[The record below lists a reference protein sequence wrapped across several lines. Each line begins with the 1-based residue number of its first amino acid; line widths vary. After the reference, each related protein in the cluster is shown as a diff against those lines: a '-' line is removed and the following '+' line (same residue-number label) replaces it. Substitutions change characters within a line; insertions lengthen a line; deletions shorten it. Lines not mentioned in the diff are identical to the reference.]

1 MVQFVFGILRYL
13 HLIFNIFTLNK
24 VFHFKTGNLLGS
36 RKGHRSG
43 IISMIK
49 VTTEFSP
56 TNPETFSIWTGATYQ
71 GIFIWNTS
79 LLKYQF
85 IDEAKNVSCMKQVGE
100 YVWCGSLQG
109 KIGIYHCTTLKKKG
123 EVVCGSTVRCMEL
136 VGHIMWV
143 CTDQYITRFDT
154 RDLKEVENPIK
165 VERVNSLVPVH
176 TQNQIWGA
184 SSDQSIYIWN
194 MEVCNNFILYM

>member
-1 MVQFVFGILRYL
+1 
-13 HLIFNIFTLNK
+13 
-24 VFHFKTGNLLGS
+24 
-36 RKGHRSG
+36 
-43 IISMIK
+43 MIK
-49 VTTEFSP
+49 VTNKYSP
-56 TNPETFSIWTGATYQ
+56 TNLESFSVWTGATYQ

-109 KIGIYHCTTLKKKG
+109 TICIYHCTTLKKLG
-123 EVVCGSTVRCMEL
+123 EVVCTSTVRCMEL
-136 VGHIMWV
+136 VEDIMWV

-154 RDLKEVENPIK
+154 RNLNELENPIK
-165 VERVNSLVPVH
+165 VERVNSLVPVYKH
-176 TQNQIWGA
+176 NQIWGA

-194 MEVCNNFILYM
+194 IDVC